1 MIQYF
6 IQIWSYFMKA
16 PFLIL
21 IALGLGGCAENLSV
35 MHEKKI
41 NLESDATL
49 IGSGALPIVRNADGT
64 LCFGP
69 QPDSSINV
77 DVSGGLTSQMGSA
90 LNLKDDDNEASL
102 GGRNPNVLITRDLLF
117 QSCLAETRLKLSAKQ
132 RKELF
137 EKTLGVI
144 QAINSQSLEGSA
156 IENDQATPSD

>member
-1 MIQYF
+1 
-6 IQIWSYFMKA
+6 MKA